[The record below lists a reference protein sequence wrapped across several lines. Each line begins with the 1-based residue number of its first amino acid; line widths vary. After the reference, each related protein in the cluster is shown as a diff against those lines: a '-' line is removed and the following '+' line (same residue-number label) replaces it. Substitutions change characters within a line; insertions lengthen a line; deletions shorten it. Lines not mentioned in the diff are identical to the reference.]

1 MPGRPKRE
9 DYTTNLTAYNK
20 AGRVLWQKREKLA
33 VIVGVHAVDGVLV
46 VETTN
51 NGAGAILASKTAL
64 IHPDLGGVTWVSG
77 SPLFAQP
84 ADHAMFFTQA
94 SSLVP
99 QVEDGLNF
107 QRVTLRPKLS
117 VTPIH
122 FDPPTRPNCGEAQ
135 GFYEAFGQPTFEGRF
150 IHVKRRDNCGE
161 FVTRFDWLAAP
172 TAR

>member
-9 DYTTNLTAYNK
+9 DYTTDLTAYNN

-46 VETTN
+46 VETSN

-84 ADHAMFFTQA
+84 ADHAMLFTQA
-94 SSLVP
+94 SSRVP

-117 VTPIH
+117 ITPIY
-122 FDPPTRPNCGEAQ
+122 FESPTRSNCGEAQ
-135 GFYEAFGQPTFEGRF
+135 GFYDAFGQPTFEGQF
-150 IHVKRRDNCGE
+150 ISVKRQDTCGE
-161 FVTRFDWLAAP
+161 FVARFDWLTAPAAH
-172 TAR
+172 